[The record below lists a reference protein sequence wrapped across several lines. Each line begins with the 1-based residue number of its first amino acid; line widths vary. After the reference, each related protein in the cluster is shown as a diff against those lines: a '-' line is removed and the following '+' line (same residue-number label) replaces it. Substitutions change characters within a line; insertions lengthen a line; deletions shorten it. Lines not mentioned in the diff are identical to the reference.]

1 MHFSDS
7 WRQKFFARLP
17 KKRKRK
23 KYRIALERLET
34 NWMKAHLL
42 GTGIRLCFHALSFS
56 IVCVLPSLLF
66 CLKIDREVVRG
77 GNNARPFDVDRILRS
92 ETVGRDSSR
101 GNERRSSSCMY
112 DTLLLSTSQPDP
124 RRVIDS
130 NRSLKLPT
138 GHPTSRFDRLFA
150 HASLALLAV
159 HTRSTSPFRHVFH
172 CFISSFLFSFFFCS
186 RQNFSIVL
194 SMIFFFFYIYIKYN
208 FCSTFVIIIVRFR
221 HSTRIV
227 RTTAK
232 WTFTNVFLRRIRDW
246 GTKVRE
252 KGGFRAADTVGR
264 LVSTRLNEQKEYSAR
279 EHRSSTRRRHAIRS
293 AQRPLRY
300 SARS

>member
-194 SMIFFFFYIYIKYN
+194 SMIFFFFFIYI
-208 FCSTFVIIIVRFR
+208 
-221 HSTRIV
+221 
-227 RTTAK
+227 
-232 WTFTNVFLRRIRDW
+232 
-246 GTKVRE
+246 
-252 KGGFRAADTVGR
+252 
-264 LVSTRLNEQKEYSAR
+264 
-279 EHRSSTRRRHAIRS
+279 
-293 AQRPLRY
+293 
-300 SARS
+300 